1 MATPAHPLP
10 LPPLDS
16 SLGAIEVG
24 ATAGMFL
31 FGIGTL
37 QTFYFFR
44 KFPNDKVHLKATVA
58 LLWMLELGH
67 TLSTSH
73 ALYSLTVTF
82 YGQPQHI
89 ESPPHSL
96 QMTILFSAPIYFIVQ
111 IFFANR
117 IRALTG
123 RWPITVICWFLTLLR
138 AVCTL
143 AILAVTLRPGATIT
157 QLEGQFQWLLT
168 VALSLGVAVDV
179 IIAAALCHCLY
190 GLRGKSG
197 AVTKKMVD
205 TMIVWTLGEQLIF
218 HLLRERKTNPSPEA
232 GTLTGGTSVATIV
245 IFAIRHDLAWFSF
258 YLVLAKLFSN
268 SMLASLNGRQHFRA
282 AIKPTIVLQT
292 THTHTHSSSA
302 QSPRTPT
309 RHSISQFEMHGLGDM
324 DEVKEDES
332 THYVVTPKKDIEAAD
347 IKQMFRVA

>member
-1 MATPAHPLP
+1 
-10 LPPLDS
+10 
-16 SLGAIEVG
+16 
-24 ATAGMFL
+24 MFL
-31 FGIGTL
+31 TGGGSDRIRGR
-37 QTFYFFR
+37 Q
-44 KFPNDKVHLKATVA
+44 
-58 LLWMLELGH
+58 
-67 TLSTSH
+67 
-73 ALYSLTVTF
+73 LYSLTVTF

-205 TMIVWTLGEQLIF
+205 TMIVWTL
-218 HLLRERKTNPSPEA
+218 EA

-332 THYVVTPKKDIEAAD
+332 IQYVVTPKKDIEAAD
-347 IKQMFRVA
+347 IKQMFRVV